1 MRDVLIAELDSV
13 DGAVKVARRV
23 RELGYA
29 SVEAYTPFPVPEL
42 DEALAIPRTKIPWL
56 VLGAGLSG
64 AGLALLIQ
72 WWCNAI
78 DYPINVGGRPLGA
91 YPAWVPIVFETTV
104 LLASFTAFAGP
115 LLASRLPRLVHPVFD
130 LPGFERTSIDRF
142 WILVR
147 DAYVADDDVREEELA
162 TLREELTRLG
172 AVVIHGR
179 LEEGKR

>member
-1 MRDVLIAELDSV
+1 MRDVLIAELESADR
-13 DGAVKVARRV
+13 AVTVARRV

-29 SVEAYTPFPVPEL
+29 SVEAYTPFPIPEL
-42 DEALAIPRTKIPWL
+42 DDALGIPRTKIPWL

-78 DYPINVGGRPLGA
+78 DYPIDVGGRPLGS

-104 LLASFTAFAGP
+104 LLASFTAFGAP
-115 LLASRLPRLVHPVFD
+115 LLASKLPRLVHPVFD

-142 WILVR
+142 WILIA
-147 DAYVADDDVREEELA
+147 DAYVAEEDVREEELA

-179 LEEGKR
+179 LGEGVR